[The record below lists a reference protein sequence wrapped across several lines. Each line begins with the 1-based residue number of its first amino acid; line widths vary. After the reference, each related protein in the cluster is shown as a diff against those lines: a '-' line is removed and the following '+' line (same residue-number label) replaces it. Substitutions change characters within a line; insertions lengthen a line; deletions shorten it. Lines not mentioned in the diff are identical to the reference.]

1 MITVTHPSLKSSP
14 MMAEIRIALKK
25 KSEKGQPPI
34 SNKEANRTWRED
46 ILGILSDDQKK
57 ERKQK
62 RQEKNSKIKYMEI
75 GE

>member
-14 MMAEIRIALKK
+14 MMAEIREALKK
-25 KSEKGQPPI
+25 KPAKGEPPI

-57 ERKQK
+57 QRKEI
-62 RQEKNSKIKYMEI
+62 RQRKNNKNNDSDYE
-75 GE
+75 